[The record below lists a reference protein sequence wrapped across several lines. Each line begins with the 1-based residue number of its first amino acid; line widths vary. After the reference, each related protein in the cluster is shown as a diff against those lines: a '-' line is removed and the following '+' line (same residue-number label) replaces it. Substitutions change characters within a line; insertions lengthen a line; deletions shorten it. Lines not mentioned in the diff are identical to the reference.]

1 MANLG
6 HSIWRRERKPI
17 PVPDTAREDT
27 ETGPGSLCLGLFF
40 VCLFAWLLFFLRF
53 LFLYICMFGISVWV
67 QLPVEARGEL
77 ETVELEL
84 QVVVSCLM
92 KLLGTEFRSS
102 GKAVSAHNL

>member
-1 MANLG
+1 MG
-6 HSIWRRERKPI
+6 WESRFF
-17 PVPDTAREDT
+17 
-27 ETGPGSLCLGLFF
+27 CLF
-40 VCLFAWLLFFLRF
+40 VCLAFVFLRF

>member
-1 MANLG
+1 
-6 HSIWRRERKPI
+6 
-17 PVPDTAREDT
+17 
-27 ETGPGSLCLGLFF
+27 
-40 VCLFAWLLFFLRF
+40 
-53 LFLYICMFGISVWV
+53 MFGISVWV